1 MKRRWYQSATI
12 ALVFPAAL
20 AACYSSSTPPAD
32 VPAESSDTPT
42 DSSDGSADGSEVDG
56 GSCIGTPV
64 PCSSFY
70 TSHPCQ
76 SEYGCVWS
84 YHDLICA
91 GTAWPCETVSTRPDT
106 CARQA
111 GSRWE

>member
-12 ALVFPAAL
+12 ALALQAAF

-32 VPAESSDTPT
+32 VAAESSDAPT

-56 GSCIGTPV
+56 GSCVGTPV
-64 PCSSFY
+64 PCSFY
-70 TSHPCQ
+70 NTSYPCQ
-76 SEYGCVWS
+76 SQYGCHWS

-91 GTAWPCETVSTRPDT
+91 GTAEPCATVASRPDS

-111 GSRWE
+111 GCRWE